1 MDKITVVD
9 TYVKADVNRGTFYKY
24 YRDVPD
30 LYDKTEDSLVKEI
43 YALLENTNR
52 SDKLSQCQQSGLRA
66 ATRICTWWML
76 SCRILLVEKRNAD
89 FI

>member
-52 SDKLSQCQQSGLRA
+52 TDKMSQCQAVRTQS
-66 ATRICTWWML
+66 CYSNMY
-76 SCRILLVEKRNAD
+76 LVDA
-89 FI
+89 FMSYPTG

>member
-9 TYVKADVNRGTFYKY
+9 TYVKADVNRGTFYIY
-24 YRDVPD
+24 Y
-30 LYDKTEDSLVKEI
+30 KTEDSLVKEI

-52 SDKLSQCQQSGLRA
+52 TDKMSQCQQSGLRA

>member
-52 SDKLSQCQQSGLRA
+52 TNVPMPAVRTQS
-66 ATRICTWWML
+66 CYSNMY
-76 SCRILLVEKRNAD
+76 LVDA
-89 FI
+89 FMSYPTG